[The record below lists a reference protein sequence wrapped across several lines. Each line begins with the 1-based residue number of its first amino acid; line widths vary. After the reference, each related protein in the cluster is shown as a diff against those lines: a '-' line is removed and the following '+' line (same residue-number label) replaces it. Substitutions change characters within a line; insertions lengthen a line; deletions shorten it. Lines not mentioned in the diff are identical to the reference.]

1 MTVVTVG
8 DDPDNEQSGAAP
20 TARRM
25 MLGAQLRQLREAAEV
40 SRVDAGYAIRGSE
53 SKMSRLEL
61 GRVGFKERDIAD
73 LLTMYGVSD
82 PAERETYIDMAK
94 RSNEP
99 GWWRRDAD
107 VIPGWFNNYIGLEES
122 ASRIQ
127 SYEHQFVPGLLQTE
141 DYARAIVRHGL
152 LDFDDAEIDRRV
164 ALRMRRQKV
173 LAGPDAPQLWVVI
186 DESVL
191 RRPIG
196 GRKVLADQ
204 VDALLELTKSPRIS
218 VQVLTYK
225 HSHYAV
231 GGAFTMLRFADRAL
245 PTVVYVEHL
254 TGALY
259 LERLDDVEAYSRAL
273 DRLAVNAQTPDESRQ
288 LLAKMR
294 AEI

>member
-1 MTVVTVG
+1 MAVGTVS
-8 DDPDNEQSGAAP
+8 DDSDNEQSGATP

-25 MLGAQLRQLREAAEV
+25 MLGAQLRRLREAAEV

-53 SKMSRLEL
+53 SKMSRLEH
-61 GRVGFKERDIAD
+61 GRVSFKERDIAD

-82 PAERETYIDMAK
+82 PVERETFIDMAK

-107 VIPGWFNNYIGLEES
+107 VIPNWFNNYIGLEEA

-152 LDFDDAEIDRRV
+152 LNLDDDEIDRRV
-164 ALRMRRQKV
+164 ALRMRRQKL
-173 LAGPDAPQLWVVI
+173 LAGPDAPRLWLVI

-191 RRPIG
+191 HRPIG
-196 GRKVLADQ
+196 GIKVLAGQ
-204 VDALLELTKSPRIS
+204 LDALLELTKSPRIS
-218 VQVLTYK
+218 VQILTYQ
-225 HSHYAV
+225 HSYHAV
-231 GGAFTMLRFADRAL
+231 GAFTMLRFADRAL
-245 PTVVYVEHL
+245 PTVVYIEHL

-273 DRLAVNAQTPDESRQ
+273 DRLAVNARTPDESRQ
-288 LLAKMR
+288 LLAKVR